1 MEYLFY
7 NNLNTNLLQIIR
19 AASINIV
26 FCLLLGYYKNGLLT
40 FRFQEL
46 GIFGFKH
53 IVVSQSATLYRVSKE
68 IFLQLETSEERGRF
82 NIPAIAKSYS
92 TFQGSFMG
100 LEFVLS
106 KGQNK
111 KMADLIAEIFN
122 PSKAMRMQGAQEM
135 DQLKEEDI
143 LAMFESYE
151 SGENIYYLDS
161 NTVSQINIFLKTQ
174 SAAQV
179 IARYDSE
186 ELNENGIYPEVWTPG
201 NSQDAAFNELDIT
214 EGLIELKKIF
224 EAADLDQDSILVFV
238 G

>member
-1 MEYLFY
+1 
-7 NNLNTNLLQIIR
+7 
-19 AASINIV
+19 
-26 FCLLLGYYKNGLLT
+26 
-40 FRFQEL
+40 
-46 GIFGFKH
+46 
-53 IVVSQSATLYRVSKE
+53 
-68 IFLQLETSEERGRF
+68 LQLENSKERGQF

-111 KMADLIAEIFN
+111 GTADLIAEIFN
-122 PSKAMRMQGAQEM
+122 PSKAMGMQETQEI

-151 SGENIYYLDS
+151 SGEIICYLDS
-161 NTVSQINIFLKTQ
+161 NTVSKINTFLKTQ

-186 ELNENGIYPEVWTPG
+186 ELNENGIYPEVWSAG
-201 NSQDAAFNELDIT
+201 NSRDTAFNERDIA
-214 EGLIELKKIF
+214 EGLTELKKIF